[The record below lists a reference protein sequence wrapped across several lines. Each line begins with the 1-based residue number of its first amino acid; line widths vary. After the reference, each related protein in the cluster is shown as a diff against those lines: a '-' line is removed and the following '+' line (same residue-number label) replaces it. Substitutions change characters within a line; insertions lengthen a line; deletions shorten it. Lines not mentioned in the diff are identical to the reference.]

1 MEVNSYVDSSR
12 SERASANR
20 MQKNLQNFASRPR
33 SSQRTRIYEAASI
46 WHPVGAG
53 TSYKTIPD
61 VDDGFGN
68 FTPVCRE
75 CTLRRADPRS
85 RVFGEIRGGTVIGKV
100 VAFLV
105 VQFPGTYGIDIEIPS
120 PNRPELT
127 SWVLICQ
134 GKDRFVG
141 EKHHSRSRTYLAS
154 WELLTEESS
163 AEEDEPWFTEKK
175 QSYIEETRA
184 ERVRNLP
191 DPSVVREKHPS
202 CKGEEVEKVF
212 LLIHRSKEQ
221 RSQQICDDIGAQ

>member
-1 MEVNSYVDSSR
+1 
-12 SERASANR
+12 
-20 MQKNLQNFASRPR
+20 MQKNLQNFASRHK
-33 SSQRTRIYEAASI
+33 SSQRTRIYEPASI

-75 CTLRRADPRS
+75 CTLPRADPRS
-85 RVFGEIRGGTVIGKV
+85 RVFGEIRGGTVIGTV

-134 GKDRFVG
+134 GKDRFVD
-141 EKHHSRSRTYLAS
+141 EKHIPDPGDNLAS
-154 WELLTEESS
+154 SELLTEQS
-163 AEEDEPWFTEKK
+163 KK
-175 QSYIEETRA
+175 M
-184 ERVRNLP
+184 NLG
-191 DPSVVREKHPS
+191 SLK
-202 CKGEEVEKVF
+202 
-212 LLIHRSKEQ
+212 
-221 RSQQICDDIGAQ
+221 